1 MDSSHMNAT
10 VILAIRE
17 KGVKKVQNFL
27 FYSYEQLNSYETF
40 DFVFLNKQCIIFRNV
55 V

>member
-10 VILAIRE
+10 VILDIRE
-17 KGVKKVQNFL
+17 TGVKKVHNVL
-27 FYSYEQLNSYETF
+27 FYSFEQLNSYATF
-40 DFVFLNKQCIIFRNV
+40 DFVFFNKQCIIFRNV

>member
-17 KGVKKVQNFL
+17 TGVKKVHNFL
-27 FYSYEQLNSYETF
+27 FYSFEQLNETF